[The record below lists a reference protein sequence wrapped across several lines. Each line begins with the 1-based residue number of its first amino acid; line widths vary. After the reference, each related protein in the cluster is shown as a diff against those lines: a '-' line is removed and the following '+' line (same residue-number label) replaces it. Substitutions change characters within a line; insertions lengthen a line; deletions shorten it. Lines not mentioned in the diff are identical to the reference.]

1 MDDLRDLD
9 IDRDN
14 IKIYLIKIYDDTDW
28 IKLAQE
34 RIQWM
39 ILLNTK
45 INNLFPESRLISYL
59 GDCQLLKYSPP

>member
-1 MDDLRDLD
+1 M
-9 IDRDN
+9 
-14 IKIYLIKIYDDTDW
+14 YLIKRYDDTDW

-39 ILLNTK
+39 ILLNAK
-45 INNLFPESRLISYL
+45 INNLFPESRRISYL